1 MGKQQSSSTKPRR
14 GHRWTGAR
22 TERYYAKATR
32 RWCERYVDICSCGAE
47 FDQRW
52 DRVEA
57 RKHMTFPKLETSPV
71 PAAFR
76 GILP

>member
-1 MGKQQSSSTKPRR
+1 MGKQQSSSTKPQR
-14 GHRWTGAR
+14 GHRWIGAR

-32 RWCERYVDICSCGAE
+32 RWCERYIDICSCGAE

-57 RKHMTFPKLETSPV
+57 QKHMQYPRVKSNAGANALTGML
-71 PAAFR
+71 
-76 GILP
+76 

>member
-1 MGKQQSSSTKPRR
+1 MKQIEKPKP

-32 RWCERYVDICSCGAE
+32 RWCERYIDICSCGAE

-52 DRVEA
+52 DRVA
-57 RKHMTFPKLETSPV
+57 AHRHMAYPKVAATPV
-71 PAAFR
+71 PQVLR
-76 GILP
+76 GLLP